1 MKISDG
7 PQTFC
12 LFIIDHVPFLSVV
25 NLILSMQTV
34 TIAYRGNQQ
43 VLCEPSFHIGG
54 RIQSLFSTDLKFHFS
69 KVKCHQWSRRWCYN
83 IDDVLTIPNV
93 SYRVWTGAAAY
104 ALWYIMYHNIISKS
118 YTEIPSAWLKNIPI
132 FPNLECMAYI
142 KLIVYS
148 PFPISHLQ
156 SKYMRMHILYKVYA
170 IS

>member
-118 YTEIPSAWLKNIPI
+118 YTEILMHMTSQCLIEKHSNIPKLGMYGI
-132 FPNLECMAYI
+132 YKIDCILTFPH
-142 KLIVYS
+142 
-148 PFPISHLQ
+148 ISFT
-156 SKYMRMHILYKVYA
+156 K
-170 IS
+170 

>member
-7 PQTFC
+7 SQRHPAFFLWPFPTCRSSISFVHANCNYC
-12 LFIIDHVPFLSVV
+12 LKRQSASTLWTKLWHWGKNTVCVKYIPEMSFLKSKMSSTVPKMMC
-25 NLILSMQTV
+25 N
-34 TIAYRGNQQ
+34 
-43 VLCEPSFHIGG
+43 
-54 RIQSLFSTDLKFHFS
+54 
-69 KVKCHQWSRRWCYN
+69 N

-156 SKYMRMHILYKVYA
+156 SKYMRMHILYKVYP